1 MDNKQLDLSRR
12 KQDSQQT
19 DGRLKEFVEEISG
32 PRVRQQYADSAPKSR
47 IVDEQNKM
55 IDKINLRK

>member
-1 MDNKQLDLSRR
+1 MDNKQVDLSRR

-19 DGRLKEFVEEISG
+19 EGGLKDFVEEISG
-32 PRVRQQYADSAPKSR
+32 PGIRRHYTEAAAKTR

-55 IDKINLRK
+55 IDKVNLRK